1 MNETLEDFIHGYGFP
16 LATEMG
22 KLGLLYLTT
31 EPGNADLFDKYLFT
45 SFVLDG
51 AETFIRAGFKP
62 YSKIRLSCTERHIFL
77 DTPRLLIKAGGV
89 ARDIIPEIYTSV
101 KNHAGALWDGFMGR

>member
-16 LATEMG
+16 LATEIG

-45 SFVLDG
+45 SFALDG
-51 AETFIRAGFKP
+51 AETFIRVGFKP
-62 YSKIRLSCTERHIFL
+62 DSKIRLSCTERHLVYDIPRFL
-77 DTPRLLIKAGGV
+77 IN
-89 ARDIIPEIYTSV
+89 IIQ
-101 KNHAGALWDGFMGR
+101 NAALDLSMTISDWTDRRRGR